1 MSDTAESEDKAINQ
15 SPSSQSADE
24 GTASSENV
32 SALSADISGAADNA
46 DYSAMTV
53 TELKDIAKS
62 KGLTGYSTL
71 TKAELTELLENS

>member
-24 GTASSENV
+24 GTASS
-32 SALSADISGAADNA
+32 

-62 KGLTGYSTL
+62 KGLTGYGTL
-71 TKAELTELLENS
+71 NKAELIALLESS

>member
-24 GTASSENV
+24 GIASSENV
-32 SALSADISGAADNA
+32 SVLNADITEAADTS

-71 TKAELTELLENS
+71 NKAELIALLESS